1 MSVHLRAFYGPSAP
15 QKKSIKFPGGI
26 FGFRKKKKKKKNVMQ
41 ILRHIINNNFLLSKH
56 ADGTCVLVV
65 LLFKVHGILGYG
77 K

>member
-1 MSVHLRAFYGPSAP
+1 MVSE
-15 QKKSIKFPGGI
+15 
-26 FGFRKKKKKKKNVMQ
+26 KKKKKKKNVMQ